1 MNYMPRNLRLC
12 PPDIPQHIVQRG
24 NNRQLC
30 FFANEDFAAYAHWLH
45 EGASRYNVMIHAW
58 VFMTNHVHLL
68 VTPKAPNATAKM
80 MQYLGRFYVRYFN
93 HKYDRSG
100 TLWEGRYH
108 SSLIEAPTYFLNCQ
122 RYIEL
127 NPVRAG
133 MAREPAEYKWSS
145 YQANGLGVR
154 TKLHTPHEL
163 YLQLGTT
170 EGERIA
176 NYQNLFESHIDGS
189 LLSDIRRSIHT
200 GLLGANQFRV
210 EIEAVT
216 GHCLSHKRRGPK
228 KK

>member
-1 MNYMPRNLRLC
+1 MPRNLRLC
-12 PPDIPQHIVQRG
+12 PPDIPQHIIQRG

-30 FFANEDFAAYAHWLH
+30 FVTDEDFAAYAHWLQ
-45 EGASRYNVMIHAW
+45 EGATRYDVMVHAW

-68 VTPKAPNATAKM
+68 VTPKAENTTARM
-80 MQYLGRFYVRYFN
+80 MQYLGRLYVRYFN

-108 SSLIEAPTYFLNCQ
+108 SSLIEAASYFLNCQ

-133 MAREPAEYKWSS
+133 MVREPAEYKWSS

-163 YLQLGTT
+163 YLQLGMT
-170 EGERIA
+170 EAERIA
-176 NYQNLFESHIDGS
+176 NYQNLCQSKIDGT
-189 LLSDIRRSIHT
+189 LLFDIRRSIYS
-200 GLLGANQFRV
+200 GLLGDNRFRS
-210 EIEAVT
+210 EMEELT
-216 GHCLSHKRRGPK
+216 GYRLDQKRRGPK
-228 KK
+228 RK